1 MDGEHLFMAVVL
13 GVVLVMLGCAIWFI
27 NDVGDTI
34 EKRFQDGDSYYIE
47 GYLIDVEYVGG
58 AFGYRA
64 RTVFFFNDS
73 RVINVVD
80 ANQVSVEL
88 NAYVRLELQKS
99 KDGELEYLIGVKT
112 L

>member
-1 MDGEHLFMAVVL
+1 MSIMFY
-13 GVVLVMLGCAIWFI
+13 WFWS
-27 NDVGDTI
+27 VGDMIDKT
-34 EKRFQDGDSYYIE
+34 FPDGDSYYVD

-80 ANQVSVEL
+80 RNQVSVEL
-88 NAYVRLELQKS
+88 DTYVRLELQKS
-99 KDGELEYLIGVKT
+99 KNGELEYLIGIEN